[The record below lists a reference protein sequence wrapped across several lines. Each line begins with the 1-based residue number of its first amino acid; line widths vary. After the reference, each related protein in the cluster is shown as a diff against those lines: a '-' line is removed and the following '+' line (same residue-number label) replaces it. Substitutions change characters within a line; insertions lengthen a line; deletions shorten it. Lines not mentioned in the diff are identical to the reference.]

1 MYRIIDAT
9 TPHLPLDK
17 PRYLMGV
24 GRPIDILEGIARGID
39 MFDCV
44 MPTRNG
50 RNAMAFTWN
59 GSVRMRN
66 AFHADDQRPLD
77 PNCPCLACRH
87 SKAYLRH
94 LFIANEM
101 LGPILLSHHNLT
113 FYQQLVAVAR
123 QQIAQGTF
131 PQWLQ
136 EHRSRLSGS
145 ASTDGPDSGEE

>member
-1 MYRIIDAT
+1 
-9 TPHLPLDK
+9 DK
-17 PRYLMGV
+17 LRYLMCGC
-24 GRPIDILEGIARGID
+24 RPIDSLEGIARGID

-44 MPTRNG
+44 MPTRIG

-66 AFHADDQRPLD
+66 ANHSDDQRPLD

-113 FYQQLVAVAR
+113 FYRQLVAVSR

-136 EHRSRLSGS
+136 ENRSRLSGS
-145 ASTDGPDSGEE
+145 ASIDGSESGEV